1 MIDKMI
7 DKLTDLEL
15 ANELKRLI
23 KKDKALMALIPVSID
38 TAACIVKKAGI
49 EQELETT
56 RSLQNTIGRLLL
68 ERDQAKEA
76 RKIERVKASAVKG
89 SEQAEELLR
98 GLPMFA
104 EKVSKAFG
112 ELGEEYAEMLKLST
126 SLREVNNLLLSH
138 NQPQVSPVSVRI
150 EPNNMHRL
158 LKEQFRQSFG
168 VSAADVFLSQ
178 KSEAFSIVDAVSE
191 INALLDNHNAKK

>member
-1 MIDKMI
+1 MI

-68 ERDQAKEA
+68 ERDQAKEV

-126 SLREVNNLLLSH
+126 SLRDVNNLLLSH

>member
-68 ERDQAKEA
+68 ERDQAKEV

-126 SLREVNNLLLSH
+126 SLRDVNNLLLSH